1 MINLKNLCLI
11 SCILIASVLASAHE
25 AGGEPNLG
33 PHELSTLKAQIFNVV
48 LMFAGLVYFVRKPIK
63 AFFAEKRTVFLEVA
77 QKAQAAKEDAIR
89 GRMEIEVRLS
99 KLQSTTEESISR
111 ARAEAA
117 ELKNQLILEAQ
128 ALSLRMRAEAQAT
141 AKHEL
146 ERAKQNLRIQMIS
159 GAKQMA
165 QAELEKKLTP
175 EDQKR
180 LEGEFITGLQEVRP

>member
-1 MINLKNLCLI
+1 MITTKNLILF
-11 SCILIASVLASAHE
+11 SILIIASALASAHE

-33 PHELSTLKAQIFNVV
+33 PHELATLRAQIFNVV
-48 LMFAGLVYFVRKPIK
+48 LMFAGLIYFDRKPIK
-63 AFFAEKRTVFLEVA
+63 DFFAQKRTVFLEVA
-77 QKAQAAKEDAIR
+77 QKAQAAKEEAVR

-117 ELKNQLILEAQ
+117 ELKKQLILEAQ
-128 ALSLRMRAEAQAT
+128 ALSQRMRAEAQAT

-146 ERAKQNLRIQMIS
+146 ERAKHSLRLQMIM
-159 GAKQMA
+159 GAQQQA

-180 LEGEFITGLQEVRP
+180 LEGDFISGLQEVRP